1 VVRTASAFRGQRW
14 RVVRLARETLA
25 DQVWRVKAA
34 RVWLHSEAGWSAGS
48 YWLIWASNDE
58 TGEEKFFLSNASE
71 DAPLERLVRVG
82 FRRWHVEHSFRV
94 AKSELGFTH
103 FEGRS
108 YTALM
113 RHLSLCLVAMGFVA
127 EQTQRLR
134 GEKSGANPGAS
145 VPGAA
150 GGKPALAATV
160 AGEQ

>member
-1 VVRTASAFRGQRW
+1 
-14 RVVRLARETLA
+14 
-25 DQVWRVKAA
+25 
-34 RVWLHSEAGWSAGS
+34 VWLHGAQGWSAGS

-58 TGEEKFFLSNASE
+58 TGEEKFFLSNAPE
-71 DAPLERLVRVG
+71 DASVEALVRVG
-82 FRRWHVEHSFRV
+82 FRRWQVEHSFRV

-103 FEGRS
+103 FEGRN

-127 EQTQRLR
+127 ERTQRLR
-134 GEKSGANPGAS
+134 GKKSGANPGAG

-150 GGKPALAATV
+150 GGEPALAAPV